1 MREYEILVSNETR
14 RLSRMG
20 LGWRWRILSSDETS
34 KLISFGGGVGENFLT
49 RNLVVSHEPRLPKK
63 DSAVRVERV
72 LCFHFPCLSDHM
84 SIMF

>member
-1 MREYEILVSNETR
+1 MEVDNIVKRRDKRAHLV
-14 RLSRMG
+14 
-20 LGWRWRILSSDETS
+20 WRC
-34 KLISFGGGVGENFLT
+34 GGENFLM
-49 RNLVVSHEPRLPKK
+49 RNLVVSNEPRLPKK